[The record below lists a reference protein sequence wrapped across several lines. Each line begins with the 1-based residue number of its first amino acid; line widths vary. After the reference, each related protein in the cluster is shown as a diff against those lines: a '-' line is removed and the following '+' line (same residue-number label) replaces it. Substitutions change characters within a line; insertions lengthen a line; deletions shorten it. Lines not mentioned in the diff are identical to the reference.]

1 MEHKQIP
8 PITMLR
14 WCEYW
19 LRYCLETGDLESA
32 DVHLA
37 TARMV
42 MDIDDIEH
50 YIIVERMR
58 ERIETYLQA
67 DDGEKGCY

>member
-8 PITMLR
+8 PILMLR

-19 LRYCLETGDLESA
+19 LRDALDRGDLETA

-42 MDIDDIEH
+42 MDIDDLEH
-50 YIIVERMR
+50 YMIVERMR
-58 ERIETYLQA
+58 ERIEMYLQA
-67 DDGEKGCY
+67 DNGQKGCY

>member
-1 MEHKQIP
+1 MEHKEIP
-8 PITMLR
+8 PIMMLR
-14 WCEYW
+14 WCEHW
-19 LRYCLETGDLESA
+19 LRYCLERGDLESA

-42 MDIDDIEH
+42 MDVDDIQH
-50 YIIVERMR
+50 YVIVERMR

-67 DDGEKGCY
+67 DNGQKGCY